1 MTGQEELRSFKYVGL
16 NIEQRQGCI
25 YLYQLIYTDELK
37 EVDASRDRRM
47 SKESPLT
54 TEEAQ

>member
-1 MTGQEELRSFKYVGL
+1 MTGQEELRSFKYVDL